1 MTSPGTP
8 RKAARSRG
16 GADATAPTEPD
27 ASVTAALAEARAE
40 ASAARAVLDA
50 VDRVQA
56 IIEFTPDGTILT
68 ANDNFCLAMGYR
80 LEEIEGRHH
89 RMFMPP
95 GESETGDYRRFWAS
109 LAAGQ
114 YQKGEF
120 KRIGSGGR
128 EVWIE
133 ASYNPIF
140 DAAGQVTKV
149 VKFAINV
156 TQQRLRQA
164 DFEGQIAAINRVQA
178 VIEFTLEGTIL
189 RANDLFLSAMGYTLD
204 EIRGKHHR
212 MFVESVQAASPEY
225 ADMWARLRNGE
236 FHQGE
241 YRRIG
246 KGGRVVWI
254 SANYSPILDLN
265 GRPTKVVKY
274 ATDITEQRE
283 MLATVATNAS
293 ALSAA
298 AEELTATSHSMSATA
313 EETSAQAGVVSA
325 ASEEVSR
332 NIDTV
337 ATGTTEMSASIREIA
352 SNAAEASSVAGH
364 AVAVAGDTNRTVAKL
379 GISSA
384 EIGKVIKVITS
395 IAAQTNLLALNATIE
410 AARAGEAGRGF
421 AVVANEVKEL
431 ARETALATEDI
442 SLKIEA
448 IQRDT
453 EGAVAAI
460 HQISEIINKIAHI
473 QTTIASAVEEQT
485 ATTNEM
491 SRNVMEAAKG
501 SAEIAQNITGVAE
514 AAIATSQGAADSLR
528 AASELARMATDLQ
541 TLVSKYHF

>member
-1 MTSPGTP
+1 MTSPVLPKKG
-8 RKAARSRG
+8 ARARG
-16 GADATAPTEPD
+16 AADAPAPTETD
-27 ASVTAALAEARAE
+27 VMAAAALADARAE
-40 ASAARAVLDA
+40 VAATRAVIDA
-50 VDRVQA
+50 VNRVQA

-80 LEEIEGRHH
+80 LEELEGRHH

-95 GESETGDYRRFWAS
+95 GESETGEYRRFWAS

-120 KRIGSGGR
+120 KRIGAGGR

-140 DAAGQVTKV
+140 DAAGQVTRV
-149 VKFAINV
+149 IKFAIEV
-156 TQQRLRQA
+156 TQNRLRQA
-164 DFEGQIAAINRVQA
+164 DFEGQLAAISRVQA
-178 VIEFTLEGTIL
+178 VIEFTLDGTVL
-189 RANDLFLSAMGYTLD
+189 RANDLFLSALGYSLD
-204 EIRGKHHR
+204 EIQGKPHR
-212 MFVESVQAASPEY
+212 MFVDPQYAGSAEY
-225 ADMWARLRNGE
+225 TAFWDRLRSGLPQQGE
-236 FHQGE
+236 F
-241 YRRIG
+241 RRVG
-246 KGGRVVWI
+246 KGGRSVWI
-254 SANYSPILDLN
+254 SASYNPIFDLN
-265 GRPTKVVKY
+265 GRPTKIIKY

-283 MLATVATNAS
+283 MLSTVALNAS

-337 ATGTTEMSASIREIA
+337 ATGTSEMSASIREIA
-352 SNAAEASSVAGH
+352 ANAAEASSVAGH
-364 AVAVAGDTNRTVAKL
+364 AVTVAGDTNRTVAKL
-379 GISSA
+379 GASSA